1 LHKFELDPKTQDVPR
16 TQARNLHTKIL
27 TEKSKRL
34 NPSPETQTIGKQK
47 KKKKKKKKEENWCC
61 EEEERQTSPS

>member
-1 LHKFELDPKTQDVPR
+1 LLNKFEPDPKTQDVPR

-34 NPSPETQTIGKQK
+34 NPSPETQTIAKQ
-47 KKKKKKKKEENWCC
+47 KKKKKKEENWCC